1 MTMRVAMVVD
11 RFPNEPF
18 LAQQVA
24 GLLDR
29 DIDVHVLCQI
39 VDRDSDAW
47 AHLRQV
53 DLTGRLHP
61 WPDRGQYPALAIAAA
76 RTLAAGIGRRRFRP
90 AVRALSAERAN
101 DDAERGLVGRLLFD
115 LRLLAVDPDVV
126 HFQFG
131 DLARARTHVAGAVDA
146 AFTSSFRGYDL
157 AYAGLD
163 QPGFYDRLWPVLD
176 GAHTLGRDLLA
187 AATER
192 GAPTGVPWRLI
203 SPAIDLARFDPPDR
217 SGRQPGQEDPV
228 RLLSVGRLHW
238 KKGLTDGLEAVAALV
253 ADGRPVTYRIV
264 GDGPA
269 EEQLRWLIDDLGLGP
284 VVELVGRCSPDE
296 VADHLAWADLFLHPS
311 HTEGFANAVLEA
323 QAMAVPIVCSD
334 AEGLA
339 ENVAD
344 GRTGLVVPRRR
355 PDALAATL
363 IELADSPDRR
373 LAMGRA
379 GRQRV
384 TERFAIDQQLDAYAA
399 FFAEAIDRR
408 EDRGPGRAG
417 RRP

>member
-29 DIDVHVLCQI
+29 AVDVHVLCQI
-39 VDRDSDAW
+39 IDPDSDAW
-47 AHLRQV
+47 VHLAGV
-53 DLTGRLHP
+53 DLAGRLHP
-61 WPDRGQYPALAIAAA
+61 WPDRGRYPALAVAAA
-76 RTLAAGIGRRRFRP
+76 RAIGTVVGRGRFRP
-90 AVRALSAERAN
+90 LARAFSVERTRTEE
-101 DDAERGLVGRLLFD
+101 ERGIIGRLLFD
-115 LRLLAVDPDVV
+115 LRLLAVNPDVV

-131 DLARARTHVAGAVDA
+131 DLARARTHAADAVDA

-163 QPGFYDRLWPVLD
+163 QPDFYDRLWPVLD

-187 AATER
+187 AAVGR
-192 GAPTGVPWRLI
+192 GAPDGVPWQLI
-203 SPAIDLARFDPPDR
+203 TPAIDVGRFDPPDR
-217 SGRQPGQEDPV
+217 AGRRPGPGDPI

-238 KKGLTDGLEAVAALV
+238 KKGLSDGLEAVAALV
-253 ADGRPVTYRIV
+253 ADGREVTYRIV

-269 EEQLRWLIDDLGLGP
+269 EEQLRWLIDDLDLGP
-284 VVELVGRCSPDE
+284 VVELVGRCSPGE
-296 VADHLAWADLFLHPS
+296 VAEHLAWADLFLHPS

-323 QAMAVPIVCSD
+323 QAMAVPVVCSD

-355 PDALAATL
+355 PEALARAL
-363 IELADSPDRR
+363 AELADAPDRR

-384 TERFAIDQQLDAYAA
+384 IDRFTTERQIDAYVA
-399 FFAEAIDRR
+399 FFAAAIERR
-408 EDRGPGRAG
+408 GEREQAARGDGR
-417 RRP
+417 